1 MIDPGINYI
10 GLVKSTCQLLTVSL
24 LTCHYPAQ
32 AEAKELPKT
41 WTSEKRSSVWFNDFV
56 SGVGCF
62 TKQSL
67 SDDDQADDDQGCS
80 EEAALIS
87 KKGLPSTNASPM
99 EDAPS
104 SILPKISATAWKSAL
119 EKHGVDRDYL
129 RKRLDQANS
138 KQGANPVSSLRRNP
152 KANHPSNYQSIVV
165 ETPTFSNF
173 TKENRVNPQHMFNEE
188 RFQVA
193 LHATKLTVH
202 EDYDDITNDNIYMY
216 FITTSDDLVWGKA
229 TSIYKGLDEHTSVF
243 LNAEDRGV
251 FSPTGQKSTLPN
263 NHLIVD
269 FGLIESDDEDIDQL
283 KKLSDA
289 IIDLALVATTIASPD
304 AGLAAAQA
312 RAEVKNLLRFIV
324 ELDTDDRLVTDS
336 LYLNPSN
343 IETTLKDQ
351 SYHEIDR
358 VYEAETFW
366 THFKYGMMFRL
377 LR

>member
-1 MIDPGINYI
+1 MIDLGINYI

-24 LTCHYPAQ
+24 LTCHYPTQ
-32 AEAKELPKT
+32 AEAKALPKN
-41 WTSEKRSSVWFNDFV
+41 WTSEKRPSVWFDDFV
-56 SGVGCF
+56 TGVGCF
-62 TKQSL
+62 TKQSR
-67 SDDDQADDDQGCS
+67 SDNDTGCS
-80 EEAALIS
+80 EEAVLIS
-87 KKGLPSTNASPM
+87 NRGLPSPSVSPM
-99 EDAPS
+99 EDAPP

-119 EKHGVDRDYL
+119 EKHGVDKDYL
-129 RKRLDQANS
+129 RKRLDKANG
-138 KQGANPVSSLRRNP
+138 KNDAKPVSSLLRLP
-152 KANHPSNYQSIVV
+152 IADYHSIVV

-173 TKENRVNPQHMFNEE
+173 TKENRVNPQHMFNGE
-188 RFQVA
+188 RLQVA

-229 TSIYKGLDEHTSVF
+229 TSTYKGLDEHTSVF
-243 LNAEDRGV
+243 LNADDRGV

-269 FGLIESDDEDIDQL
+269 FGLIESDDEDIDKL

-358 VYEAETFW
+358 VYEAENFW